1 MSSSCDAYLPLMY
14 RKDLQD
20 FQKLVAHYRTEIK
33 TELRAIIR
41 PTFPDCDSL
50 ENLFQKVEILDKAK
64 VTSIDFYLFDTWREI
79 NLNWVTQALA
89 RIA

>member
-1 MSSSCDAYLPLMY
+1 MY
-14 RKDLQD
+14 RKDLGH
-20 FQKLVAHYRTEIK
+20 FQKLVDHYRTEI
-33 TELRAIIR
+33 TSELRAIIR

-50 ENLFQKVEILDKAK
+50 ETLFQKVEILGKAK